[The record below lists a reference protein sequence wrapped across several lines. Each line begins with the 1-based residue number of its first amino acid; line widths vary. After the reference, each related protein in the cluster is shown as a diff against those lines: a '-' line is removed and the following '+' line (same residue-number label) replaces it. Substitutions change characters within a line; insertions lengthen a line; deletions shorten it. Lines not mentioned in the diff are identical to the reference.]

1 MRVVC
6 GIHEWQVTTM
16 KVSWWILRQERSAPY
31 RNTWLP
37 STTICWLTVVV
48 AMCIRSFEK
57 KTNDKTTW
65 ATKSIKFKFF
75 GLLPARLKMF
85 IERKRASV
93 VPSAGTRLKIVD
105 YHYLIWQVVPYNTV
119 LSLAFVLTIHNS
131 NQTIDWILELN
142 SIGLAATVLRERRR
156 MRSLPSSRMLSCISI
171 MLRDDGREKGKGKR
185 AKFWS

>member
-105 YHYLIWQVVPYNTV
+105 YHYLIWQVVPYKDGV
-119 LSLAFVLTIHNS
+119 V
-131 NQTIDWILELN
+131 
-142 SIGLAATVLRERRR
+142 IGL
-156 MRSLPSSRMLSCISI
+156 RSHDSQFKS
-171 MLRDDGREKGKGKR
+171 DDWLNTPLFIICRWR
-185 AKFWS
+185 SY